1 MPLDSV
7 RHIKMQWIAKHEN
20 NLRGIIFYDGDMNE
34 LLNSGDLYDEDSD
47 EIFSDYIDL
56 EEGQRI
62 IGLRADTSYDW
73 TDGSGS
79 LRDGYWR
86 NLQFLI
92 SNF

>member
-1 MPLDSV
+1 
-7 RHIKMQWIAKHEN
+7 
-20 NLRGIIFYDGDMNE
+20 MNE